1 MTQDLTKHLKEKN
14 DGLLSHLKVEFQ
26 QIRTSRPN
34 PTLVEDIMVSYGEE
48 RFTVKQLAAISILP
62 PSTILIAPWDK
73 NYVEAISKGILA
85 SALGVNP
92 VEDGSSIRVN
102 LPSLTEERRLQLVKS
117 AKEKA
122 EQVKISVRRE
132 RDDVMKKLQGL
143 EKDKQ
148 ISEDQKFKL
157 KNDIQK
163 MVDEA
168 NAKIEEL
175 TKQKEAE
182 IMRV

>member
-1 MTQDLTKHLKEKN
+1 MTQDLTKHLKEKG
-14 DGLLSHLKVEFQ
+14 DGVLTHLKGELQ

-34 PTLVEDIMVSYGEE
+34 PSLVEDIMVSYGED
-48 RFTVKQLAAISILP
+48 RFSVKQLAAISILP

-92 VEDGSSIRVN
+92 VEDGSSIRIT
-102 LPSLTEERRLQLVKS
+102 LPSLTEERRTQLVKA

-122 EQVKISVRRE
+122 EQAKIAVRRE
-132 RDDVMKKLQGL
+132 RDDAMKKLQAL

-163 MVDEA
+163 LVDDC
-168 NAKIEEL
+168 NASIENL